1 MWLLLIPLSD
11 CDVGAIAVT
20 DDVGE
25 FVDVVDDDEDDVAAV
40 AAVVDGGDDDGVVV
54 VAVGDVNVVDEDLR
68 AYRRLQFQD

>member
-1 MWLLLIPLSD
+1 MSLLLIPLSD

-40 AAVVDGGDDDGVVV
+40 VVVVDGGDDGVAA
-54 VAVGDVNVVDEDLR
+54 AVGDVNVADEDLR